1 MMSKHYIRSAGIIA
15 AAAFAVCG
23 LTVPAAAASAGDVNN
38 DGQINRADV
47 SALISWLTADQG
59 DISRSGSDLNGDGN
73 IDARDLSLLK
83 QKALSI
89 PEEPVDPVY
98 IHLSRDKIT
107 YEGGK
112 VNVSG
117 KTAEI
122 TKSGDYYIDGNI
134 TGGQILVNI
143 PDETA
148 DSGTVKLF
156 LNGVN
161 MVNDSAPCIMIE
173 NAEKTSVN
181 LVEGKENSLSDGKN
195 APAAEIETDYAVLH
209 AKDDLT
215 IKGSGS
221 LTITAGEFYGIHCNN
236 DLKLNG
242 GTVSI
247 TTENADAVRG
257 RTSVTVKDG
266 DLVIDSEGDGLKST
280 KGTLDILGGSVQIKS
295 GKDAIQ
301 AETTMSLTGGTIGA
315 FGDRGLKAGG
325 DITLD
330 GCTLLATATDN
341 ACENFTANAYIQAA
355 FVKEW
360 AKNNPI
366 TLTDGAENLI
376 FNVNT
381 RKKYRYALIVSPE
394 LKSGSSYQ
402 LWAGGIQV
410 EQNGSNSFRT
420 GSDYS
425 GVNNT
430 DHADLLYKKLY
441 DKTKVHQIDVQM
453 EQSKWNEFLS
463 HADDEVYYP
472 CDVVIDGERFE
483 NVGIRT
489 KGNSSRMFVS
499 QSKSQKYSWRI
510 KFDKYNKY
518 GNYYG
523 LTELCMN
530 NMFSDPSCMRD
541 MLCYDALH
549 EIDGVGPNCAWTDMY
564 LNGELFSFYFL
575 AEQPGDTL
583 AERLATS
590 DDAVLYKATDKAGGG
605 GGNPWGG
612 GGNNDGY
619 CSFTEKMALD
629 NFDVKFGKDDS
640 FEHIGAIKQA
650 INQLSSNNYKFI
662 EDVIDVPS
670 FLKGFAVNSV
680 MCNYDS
686 YNGTLAHNYY
696 LMYNDGKAYFV
707 GWDYNLSLGNFMD
720 NGKSVNSDVTTSLYQ
735 VEVKDRPL
743 AKLLQVPEYYEMY
756 IGYVKQITAL
766 YADPEQTVNAYAELI
781 RSHVKAD
788 PHSFFT
794 GDQFETNISK
804 SPNGLQVSEGG
815 GGNPWGGGMWGGMWG
830 GGGGVFTFG
839 GEKVSI
845 VDFLLKRNEII
856 RSKIS

>member
-1 MMSKHYIRSAGIIA
+1 MVA
-15 AAAFAVCG
+15 AAVLSVCA
-23 LTVPAAAASAGDVNN
+23 LSVPAAAATAGDVNN
-38 DGQINRADV
+38 DGKTDKKDV
-47 SALISWLTADQG
+47 SALSTWLTTG
-59 DISRSGSDLNGDGN
+59 EGSISRSGADINSDGS
-73 IDARDLSLLK
+73 IDVRDLSLLK
-83 QKALSI
+83 HI
-89 PEEPVDPVY
+89 VMTMPEEPAEPVY
-98 IHLSRDKIT
+98 IHLSQNGIT

-112 VNVSG
+112 ISVSG

-122 TKSGDYYIDGNI
+122 SESGEYYIDGSI
-134 TGGQILVNI
+134 TGGQVLVNI

-148 DSGTVKLF
+148 DSATVKLF
-156 LNGVN
+156 LNGVR
-161 MVNDSAPCIMIE
+161 MVNSDAPCIMIE
-173 NAEKTSVN
+173 NAEKVSVN
-181 LVEGKENSLSDGKN
+181 LTEGKENTLSDGKE
-195 APAAEIETDYAVLH
+195 APAAEVEPSFAVLH

-221 LTITAGEFYGIHCNN
+221 LAITAGEAYGIHCNN

-242 GTVSI
+242 GTVDVQ
-247 TTENADAVRG
+247 TENGDAVRG
-257 RTSVTVKDG
+257 RTSVTMKDG
-266 DLVIDSEGDGLKST
+266 TLLINSEGDGLKST
-280 KGTLDILGGSVQIKS
+280 KGTLEITGGTVQIKS

-301 AETTMSLTGGTIGA
+301 AETTMNLTGGTIEA
-315 FGDRGLKAGG
+315 FGDRGLKAGD
-325 DITLD
+325 DITVD

-341 ACENFTANAYIQAA
+341 ACENLSADTDSCIQAS

-360 AKNNPI
+360 SKNNPI
-366 TLTDGAENLI
+366 ALTNGSDDI
-376 FNVNT
+376 VFNINT
-381 RKKYRYALIVSPE
+381 RKKYRYALISSPE
-394 LKSGSSYQ
+394 LSSGSSYR
-402 LWAGGIQV
+402 LWAGGIEVLQ
-410 EQNGSNSFRT
+410 GGKSGFRPGT
-420 GSDYS
+420 NYTE
-425 GVNNT
+425 VNNS

-441 DKTKVHQIDVQM
+441 DKTQVHKIDVLM
-453 EQSKWNEFLS
+453 DQSKWDEFLT
-463 HADDEVYYP
+463 HADEEIYYP
-472 CDVVIDGERFE
+472 CDVIIDGERFD

-499 QSKSQKYSWRI
+499 QGKSQKYSWRI
-510 KFDKYNKY
+510 KFDKYDKF

-564 LNGELFSFYFL
+564 LNGKLFSFYFL

-583 AERLATS
+583 AERLATN

-605 GGNPWGG
+605 GGGWGG
-612 GGNNDGY
+612 AMGGGNDGY

-640 FEHIGAIKQA
+640 FEHIAAIKQA
-650 INQLSSNNYKFI
+650 INQLSSTNYKFI

-707 GWDYNLSLGNFMD
+707 GWDYNLALGNFMD
-720 NGKSVNSDVTTSLYQ
+720 NGQSVNSDVTTSLYQ

-743 AKLLQVPEYYEMY
+743 AKLLQVPEYYELY
-756 IGYVKQITAL
+756 VGYVKKITAL
-766 YADPEQTVNAYAELI
+766 YADPEKAVKGYADLI
-781 RSHVKAD
+781 RSHAKAD

-794 GDQFETNISK
+794 GDQFDSNTSK
-804 SPNGLQVSEGG
+804 SANGLQVNNGNNGG
-815 GGNPWGGGMWGGMWG
+815 QWGGMWGMFGG

-839 GEKVSI
+839 GEKISV
-845 VDFLLKRNEII
+845 VDFLIKRNEII
-856 RSKIS
+856 RTKIS